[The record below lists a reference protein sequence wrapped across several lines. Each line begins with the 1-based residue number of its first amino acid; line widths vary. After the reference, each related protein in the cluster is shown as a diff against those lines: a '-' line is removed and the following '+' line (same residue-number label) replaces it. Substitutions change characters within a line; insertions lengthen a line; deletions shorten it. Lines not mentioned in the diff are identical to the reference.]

1 MSLSVRHI
9 RLRANTSAGLYGT
22 DISLDGGFTVL
33 HAPNTS
39 GKSTALH
46 ALLYALGLEQMLSPK
61 RDRIPLSF
69 TMRTHVEDPDTEQ
82 EYPIIE
88 SYVAVEIENAAG
100 ERITVK
106 RFVTADIDKKLV
118 QVARGPQLTTGGH
131 YERRDYFVLDPGA
144 AQREVG
150 FHHMLARF
158 MGWDLPTVKR
168 YDGKDCLLYVETLFP
183 LFFVEQKIGWTTI
196 PAAIPTQFQI
206 RDVHRRSVEYLM
218 GFDTHEIELKRQDL
232 DLQINTLR
240 QEWLKTVVSIEATA
254 GAAGLRVLSLPKTP
268 TSMGDEVSASFLQV
282 MVDGKWSNLDQHLGA
297 LREELAELQ
306 DQAIPEVEGLA
317 EEARLAADQLN
328 REIQQ
333 LNGTRNELFRERQAE
348 TVQQASTQRR
358 IEHLKEDLQK
368 HKDAKKL
375 QTLGSTLGRDLSPHH
390 CPTCDQLLD
399 DVLLPQGTIEAVMTL
414 DENIEYIDAQRKTF
428 ERLADRSVAAIHG
441 LDLELLTTGDE
452 LRQKTTRL
460 RALKTDLI
468 APSHA
473 VSASFIEE
481 KLRIEHRVELLNG
494 TRARFDQQIV
504 RLSDHAETWAR
515 LLKDKADLPDDR
527 LSESDKRKLNK
538 LEASIRGQ
546 LAAYQFITFNPTALT
561 VSKDTYRP
569 EKEGFEIGFE
579 LSASDTIR
587 LKWAYQLGLLDVAMT
602 IDTNHPHILV
612 MDEPR
617 QQEAAE
623 LSVAGL
629 FSEAARVAAKGAQVL
644 IATSERLESV
654 EAALRNKQCQ
664 LVKFDG
670 RLIRRLDE
678 TAMP

>member
-22 DISLDGGFTVL
+22 DIDLDGGFTVL

-39 GKSTALH
+39 GKSTVLH
-46 ALLYALGLEQMLSPK
+46 AVLYALGLEQMLSPK
-61 RDRIPLSF
+61 RGRIPLSF

-82 EYPIIE
+82 QHAIIE

-100 ERITVK
+100 ERLTVK
-106 RFVTADIDKKLV
+106 RYVKADIDRKLV
-118 QVARGPQLTTGGH
+118 QVARGPQLTAGGQ

-144 AQREVG
+144 AQREIG

-158 MGWDLPTVKR
+158 MDWDLPIVKR
-168 YDGKDCLLYVETLFP
+168 YDGKDCLLYIETLFP

-206 RDVHRRSVEYLM
+206 RDVHRRSIEYLM

-232 DLQINTLR
+232 DLKINALR
-240 QEWLKTVVSIEATA
+240 QEWTSTIASIEAIA
-254 GAAGLRVLSLPKTP
+254 GAAGLRVLGLPKAP
-268 TSMGDEVSASFLQV
+268 TSMGDDVKASFLQV
-282 MVDGKWSNLDQHLGA
+282 FVDGKWSNLDQHLAA
-297 LREELAELQ
+297 LREELAKLQ
-306 DQAIPEVEGLA
+306 DQDIPEVEGLA
-317 EEARLAADQLN
+317 EEARLAVDQLN
-328 REIQQ
+328 REIQH
-333 LNGTRNELFRERQAE
+333 LNGLRNELFRERQAE
-348 TVQQASTQRR
+348 TVQLASTQRR

-375 QTLGSTLGRDLSPHH
+375 KTLGSTIGRDLSPHH

-414 DENIEYIDAQRKTF
+414 DENIEYIDAQRRTF
-428 ERLADRSVAAIHG
+428 ERLANRSVAAIHG
-441 LDLELLTTGDE
+441 LDLELLNTGEE
-452 LRQKTTRL
+452 LRQKTIRL

-473 VSASFIEE
+473 ASASFIEE
-481 KLRIEHRVELLNG
+481 KLRIEHRVELLSG
-494 TRARFDQQIV
+494 SRARFEQQIV
-504 RLSDHAETWAR
+504 RLCEHAETWTK
-515 LLKDKADLPDDR
+515 LLEDKTNLPDDR
-527 LSESDKRKLNK
+527 LSASDKDKLNM
-538 LEASIRGQ
+538 LEASIRSQ
-546 LAAYQFITFNPTALT
+546 LGAYQFITFSPAALT
-561 VSKDTYRP
+561 VSQDTYRP

-587 LKWAYQLGLLDVAMT
+587 LKWAYQLGLLDVAMSS
-602 IDTNHPHILV
+602 DTNHPRFLV

-629 FSEAARVAAKGAQVL
+629 FSEAARVAGMGAQIL

-654 EAALRNKQCQ
+654 EAALRDKQCQ
-664 LVKFDG
+664 LIRFDG
-670 RLIRRLDE
+670 RLVRRLDE
-678 TAMP
+678 TAAP

>member
-1 MSLSVRHI
+1 MTLSVRHI
-9 RLRANTSAGLYGT
+9 RLRANTSAGLYGA
-22 DISLDGGFTVL
+22 DIGLDGGFTVL

-39 GKSTALH
+39 GKSTVLH
-46 ALLYALGLEQMLSPK
+46 AVLYALGLEQMLSPK
-61 RDRIPLSF
+61 RDRIPLSY
-69 TMRTHVEDPDTEQ
+69 TMRTHVEDPYTEQ
-82 EYPIIE
+82 EYAIIE

-106 RFVTADIDKKLV
+106 RFVTAATDKKLV
-118 QVARGPQLTTGGH
+118 QVSKGPQLTAGGQ

-158 MGWDLPTVKR
+158 MGWNLPTVKR

-183 LFFVEQKIGWTTI
+183 LFVVEQKIGWTTI

-232 DLQINTLR
+232 DLKINVLR
-240 QEWLKTVVSIEATA
+240 QEWSKTVVSIEATA
-254 GAAGLRVLSLPKTP
+254 GAAGLRVLGLPKTP
-268 TSMGDEVSASFLQV
+268 TSMKDEISSPFLQV
-282 MVDGKWSNLDQHLGA
+282 LVEGTWSNLDQHLA
-297 LREELAELQ
+297 SLREELAELQ
-306 DQAIPEVEGLA
+306 DQAIPEVEGMA
-317 EEARLAADQLN
+317 EEARQAADQLS

-333 LNGTRNELFRERQAE
+333 LNGVRNELFRERQAE
-348 TVQQASTQRR
+348 TVQQVSMQRR
-358 IEHLKEDLQK
+358 IAHLKEDLQK

-428 ERLADRSVAAIHG
+428 ERLADRSVEAIHG
-441 LDLELLTTGDE
+441 LDLELLTTGEE
-452 LRQKTTRL
+452 LREKTTRL

-504 RLSDHAETWAR
+504 RLGEHAETWTK

-527 LSESDKRKLNK
+527 LSLSDRSKLTK
-538 LEASIRGQ
+538 LEASIRSQ
-546 LAAYQFITFNPTALT
+546 LSAYHFNTFNPIALT
-561 VSKDTYRP
+561 VSQDTYRP

-587 LKWAYQLGLLDVAMT
+587 LKWAYQLGLLDVAMSS
-602 IDTNHPHILV
+602 DTNHPQILV

-629 FSEAARVAAKGAQVL
+629 FSEAERVAGKGAQIL

-654 EAALRNKQCQ
+654 EAALHNKQCQ
-664 LVKFDG
+664 LIKFAG
-670 RLIRRLDE
+670 RLIRRMDE
-678 TAMP
+678 NATL

>member
-1 MSLSVRHI
+1 MTLSVRHI

-22 DISLDGGFTVL
+22 DIGLNGGFTVL

-46 ALLYALGLEQMLSPK
+46 AVLYALGLEQMLSPK
-61 RDRIPLSF
+61 RDRTPLSY
-69 TMRTHVEDPDTEQ
+69 TMRTHVEDPYTEQ
-82 EYPIIE
+82 EHPIIE
-88 SYVAVEIENAAG
+88 SYVAVEIENAEG
-100 ERITVK
+100 ERLTVK
-106 RFVTADIDKKLV
+106 RFVTSATDKKLV
-118 QVARGPQLTTGGH
+118 QVSKGPQLTVGGQ
-131 YERRDYFVLDPGA
+131 YERKDYFVLDPGA

-158 MGWDLPTVKR
+158 MGWNLPTVKR

-232 DLQINTLR
+232 DLKINALR
-240 QEWLKTVVSIEATA
+240 QDWSKTAVSIEAA
-254 GAAGLRVLSLPKTP
+254 ADAAGLRVLGLPKTP
-268 TSMGDEVSASFLQV
+268 TSMTDEINSSFLQV
-282 MVDGKWSNLDQHLGA
+282 LVEGTWSNLDQHLA
-297 LREELAELQ
+297 SLREELAELE
-306 DQAIPEVEGLA
+306 DQAIPEVEGMA
-317 EEARLAADQLN
+317 EEARNAADQLS
-328 REIQQ
+328 REIQR
-333 LNGTRNELFRERQAE
+333 LNGVRNELFRERQAE
-348 TVQQASTQRR
+348 TVQQVSTQRR
-358 IEHLKEDLQK
+358 IAQLKEDLQK
-368 HKDAKKL
+368 NKDAKKL
-375 QTLGSTLGRDLSPHH
+375 QALGSTLGRDLSPHH

-399 DVLLPQGTIEAVMTL
+399 DVLLPQGTIETVMTL

-428 ERLADRSVAAIHG
+428 ERLADRSVEAIRG
-441 LDLELLTTGDE
+441 LDLELLTTGEE
-452 LRQKTTRL
+452 LRERTTRL

-473 VSASFIEE
+473 ASASFIEE
-481 KLRIEHRVELLNG
+481 KLRIEHRVELLSG

-504 RLSDHAETWAR
+504 RLGDHAKTWTK

-527 LSESDKRKLNK
+527 LSPSDKSKLNK
-538 LEASIRGQ
+538 LEASIRKQ
-546 LAAYQFITFNPTALT
+546 LTAYHFNTFNPAALT
-561 VSKDTYRP
+561 VSQDTYRP

-587 LKWAYQLGLLDVAMT
+587 LKWAYQLGLLDVAMSS
-602 IDTNHPHILV
+602 DTNHPHILV

-629 FSEAARVAAKGAQVL
+629 FSEAARVASKGAQVL

-654 EAALRNKQCQ
+654 EAALHNKQCQ
-664 LVKFDG
+664 LIKFDG
-670 RLIRRLDE
+670 RLIRRLED
-678 TAMP
+678 AASL

>member
-1 MSLSVRHI
+1 VSLSVRHI

-22 DISLDGGFTVL
+22 DIGLDGGFTVL

-61 RDRIPLSF
+61 KDRIPLSF
-69 TMRTHVEDPDTEQ
+69 TMRTHVEDPDTE
-82 EYPIIE
+82 EEHPIIE

-106 RFVTADIDKKLV
+106 RYVTASTDKKLV
-118 QVARGPQLTTGGH
+118 QVARGPLLTKGGQ
-131 YERRDYFVLDPGA
+131 YERRDYFVIDPGS

-158 MGWDLPTVKR
+158 IGWDLPTVKR
-168 YDGKDCLLYVETLFP
+168 YDGRDCLLYVETLFP

-206 RDVHRRSVEYLM
+206 RDVHRRSVEFLM

-232 DLQINTLR
+232 ELKINLLR
-240 QEWLKTVVSIEATA
+240 QEWSRTVVSMEATA
-254 GAAGLRVLSLPKTP
+254 NAAGLRVLSLPKTP
-268 TSMGDEVSASFLQV
+268 TSMIDEVKVAFLQV
-282 MVDGKWSNLDQHLGA
+282 QAEGAWSNLDLHLRS

-306 DQAIPEVEGLA
+306 EQAIPEVEGLA
-317 EEARLAADQLN
+317 EDARLAADAIS

-333 LNGTRNELFRERQAE
+333 LNAIRGELFRERQAE
-348 TVQQASTQRR
+348 TVQQASTLRR

-428 ERLADRSVAAIHG
+428 ERLADRSVAAIHS

-481 KLRIEHRVELLNG
+481 KLRIEHRVELLNS
-494 TRARFDQQIV
+494 TRARFEQQIV
-504 RLSDHAETWAR
+504 RLR
-515 LLKDKADLPDDR
+515 GMRKA
-527 LSESDKRKLNK
+527 
-538 LEASIRGQ
+538 GQ
-546 LAAYQFITFNPTALT
+546 R
-561 VSKDTYRP
+561 S
-569 EKEGFEIGFE
+569 
-579 LSASDTIR
+579 
-587 LKWAYQLGLLDVAMT
+587 
-602 IDTNHPHILV
+602 
-612 MDEPR
+612 
-617 QQEAAE
+617 
-623 LSVAGL
+623 
-629 FSEAARVAAKGAQVL
+629 
-644 IATSERLESV
+644 
-654 EAALRNKQCQ
+654 
-664 LVKFDG
+664 
-670 RLIRRLDE
+670 
-678 TAMP
+678 